1 MKIEVRAKDIVITGY
16 VNAIC
21 RDSRVLQLPDGTKY
35 VEQVAEG
42 VFNRAISA
50 NPDILLKLNHERVL
64 GGTKDGTISLKED
77 NIGLYAEAKF
87 QDDEVRQAAE
97 AGKITGWSFGFNCLD
112 DAWSYTD
119 EYYKRRKL
127 KDIQLNEVSILI
139 GRTPAYAGTSYE
151 LRGEEEKLMETRS
164 FSGINVEVEKKPE
177 TPPEPGIG
185 TETKRN
191 WIALQKTLI

>member
-1 MKIEVRAKDIVITGY
+1 MKIEVRAQDVMISGY

-21 RDSRVLQLPDGTKY
+21 RDSRVLQLPDGTRY

-42 VFNRAISA
+42 VFNRAIA
-50 NPDILLKLNHERVL
+50 NNPDILLKINHDRVL
-64 GGTKDGTISLKED
+64 GGSKDGTITLKED
-77 NIGLYAEAKF
+77 NIGLHAEARF

-97 AGKITGWSFGFNCLD
+97 AGKITGWSFGFNCLE

-119 EYYKRRKL
+119 EYYKRRVL

-151 LRGEEEKLMETRS
+151 MRDKEERLIETRS
-164 FSGINVEVEKKPE
+164 FSGVNVDVEKPEE
-177 TPPEPGIG
+177 TPPAPVVGVEA
-185 TETKRN
+185 KRQ
-191 WIALQKTLI
+191 WVELQKDI